1 MMRAFLLS
9 AALLT
14 AVQPPAAPPAAAA
27 DTEIFLAPLSPGA
40 RAFVGAPVNITN
52 SPGYDNQPSFTPD
65 GAGILFTSVRGGGTQ
80 TDIYRYDIA
89 SRATVRVTSTAESEY
104 SATVTPDGG
113 HISVIRVEA
122 DGTQRLWRFTTDG
135 RAPELVLT
143 NIKPVG
149 YHAWA
154 GDHTLAL
161 FVLGSPATLQLA
173 DTVTGSG
180 EVLAAG
186 IGRSIQKIPGGG
198 TISFVE
204 RLTTN
209 GAVTMSIRELDPKT
223 KRITPLVDAVAGA
236 READCAWTPDGMLVM
251 AEKDVLYGWRRP
263 STGSGQGEWK
273 RLADLGALGLHGVTR
288 IAISPKGDRIA
299 FVTQP

>member
-1 MMRAFLLS
+1 MRRTLFL
-9 AALLT
+9 ALLLAGYQT
-14 AVQPPAAPPAAAA
+14 AAPP

-40 RAFVGAPVNITN
+40 NPVGRPVNITN

-65 GAGILFTSVRGGGTQ
+65 GTGMLFTSIRGGGTQ
-80 TDIYRYDIA
+80 TDIYRYDVA
-89 SRATVRVTSTAESEY
+89 SGATTRVTSTPESEY
-104 SATVTPDGG
+104 SPTVTPDGA

-122 DGTQRLWRFTTDG
+122 DGTQRLWRFTIDG
-135 RAPELVLT
+135 RAPELVLAD
-143 NIKPVG
+143 IKPVG

-154 GDHTLAL
+154 DDHTLAL

-173 DTVTGSG
+173 DTSAGTA
-180 EVLAAG
+180 EVLVRG
-186 IGRSIQKIPGGG
+186 INRSIQRIPGGG
-198 TISFVE
+198 TISFVA
-204 RLTTN
+204 RS
-209 GAVTMSIRELDPKT
+209 GAGADATLSIRELDPKT

-263 STGSGQGEWK
+263 SASSGQAEGWR
-273 RLADLGALGLHGVTR
+273 RLADLAALGLHGVTR